1 MKKIILAVFVLLLMA
16 SEKTFAQI
24 EISAFT
30 GWVPSSKTAYNYN
43 GYRLRI
49 DGAQNYGG
57 SIGMN
62 TQVGLIEFS
71 YMGYSSIVRQEGGIE
86 LPGSALPQA
95 VNVNYYM
102 IGVLKTLME
111 HEKFVPY
118 GMFSLGMSNFNPQEE
133 DINPAR
139 FSISLGLG
147 ARYFFTPMIGI
158 RLQARLLMPL
168 YFGGVGFG
176 CGIGTGGSS
185 CGGGAYFGVEIFQG
199 DFTGGVVFKLNNQ

>member
-1 MKKIILAVFVLLLMA
+1 MKKVILALFVLALLVG
-16 SEKTFAQI
+16 EKTFAQI
-24 EISAFT
+24 EINAFT
-30 GWVPSSKTAYNYN
+30 GWVPASKTAYSYN

-49 DGAQNYGG
+49 DGAQNYGAG
-57 SIGMN
+57 IGMN
-62 TQVGLIEFS
+62 TPIGLIEFS
-71 YMGYSSIVRQEGGIE
+71 YMGFSSTIDQDGGIE
-86 LPGSALPQA
+86 LPGLNLPQA
-95 VNVNYYM
+95 INVNYYM
-102 IGVLKTLME
+102 LGILKTLME

-118 GMFSLGMSNFNPQEE
+118 GLFNIGVSNFNPQE
-133 DINPAR
+133 DPANPVR
-139 FSISLGLG
+139 FSIGLGLG

-199 DFTGGVVFKLNNQ
+199 DFTGGVVIKINNQ